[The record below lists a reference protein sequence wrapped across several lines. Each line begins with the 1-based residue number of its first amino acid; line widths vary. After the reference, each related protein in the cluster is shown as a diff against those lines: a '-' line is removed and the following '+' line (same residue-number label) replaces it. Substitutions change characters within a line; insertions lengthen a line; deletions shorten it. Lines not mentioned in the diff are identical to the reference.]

1 MGTVALPNLEDK
13 YTPEILLSMAE
24 VQQAR
29 SNFQLDKFVINQHE
43 TDEMRYFQTLLE
55 LQSLY
60 YTIKVV
66 SLEMKKTEIEIERLR
81 LTGDEIDE
89 IDAQIKEVG
98 LEQTRLVGIGSFR
111 ELDKLIEIY
120 NTFSHKYTRD
130 EIEQAQEQYWSL
142 RLRRQSVL
150 ESVGGSQAQA
160 SHLDA
165 LRQMGALEITADG
178 ELKSVEQYREQI
190 EPSNTKELK

>member
-1 MGTVALPNLEDK
+1 MGTVALPNLEEK

-24 VQQAR
+24 VQQSR
-29 SNFQLDKFVINQHE
+29 SNFQIEKFVVNQHD

-60 YTIKVV
+60 YTIKVN

-81 LTGDEIDE
+81 STGDEIDE
-89 IDAQIKEVG
+89 IDAEIKEIS
-98 LEQTRLVGIGSFR
+98 LEQTRLVGIGAFR
-111 ELDKLIEIY
+111 ELDKLLEIY
-120 NTFSHKYTRD
+120 NAFPIKYTRD
-130 EIEQAQEQYWSL
+130 EIEQAQEHYWSL

-150 ESVGGSQAQA
+150 EAIGGTQAQA

-165 LRQMGALEITADG
+165 LRQMGALEITPDG
-178 ELKSVEQYREQI
+178 GVQAAEQYRDQI
-190 EPSNTKELK
+190 TAVHSKELK

>member
-1 MGTVALPNLEDK
+1 MGTIALPSLEDK

-29 SNFQLDKFVINQHE
+29 SNFQIEKFVVNQHD

-60 YTIKVV
+60 YTIKVN
-66 SLEMKKTEIEIERLR
+66 SLEMKKTEIQIERLR
-81 LTGDEIDE
+81 STGDEIDE
-89 IDAQIKEVG
+89 IDAEIKEIS
-98 LEQTRLVGIGSFR
+98 LEQTRLVGIGAFR

-120 NTFSHKYTRD
+120 NAFPTKYTRD
-130 EIEQAQEQYWSL
+130 EIEQSQEHYWSL

-150 ESVGGSQAQA
+150 ESIGGTQAQA

-165 LRQMGALEITADG
+165 LRQMGALEITPDG
-178 ELKSVEQYREQI
+178 GVQAAEQYRDQI
-190 EPSNTKELK
+190 TAVYSKELT

>member
-1 MGTVALPNLEDK
+1 MGTIALPSLEDK

-29 SNFQLDKFVINQHE
+29 SNFQIEKFVVNQHDTE
-43 TDEMRYFQTLLE
+43 EMRYFQTLLE

-66 SLEMKKTEIEIERLR
+66 SLEMQKSEIEIQRLR
-81 LTGDEIDE
+81 ATGNPIDE

-98 LEQTRLVGIGSFR
+98 LEQTRLIGIGSFR
-111 ELDKLIEIY
+111 ELDTLIEIY
-120 NTFSHKYTRD
+120 NSFPVKYTRD
-130 EIEQAQEQYWSL
+130 EIEQAQENYWSL

-165 LRQMGALEITADG
+165 LRQMGALEVTLEG
-178 ELKSVEQYREQI
+178 TLKSVEQYRDQI

>member
-89 IDAQIKEVG
+89 IDAQIKEVS

>member
-60 YTIKVV
+60 YTIKLV

-89 IDAQIKEVG
+89 IDAQVKEVG
-98 LEQTRLVGIGSFR
+98 LEQTRLIGIGSFR

-130 EIEQAQEQYWSL
+130 EIEQAQEQYWSI

-165 LRQMGALEITADG
+165 LRQMGALVVTSDG
-178 ELKSVEQYREQI
+178 NVEAAEQYREQI
-190 EPSNTKELK
+190 TTTHVKELK

>member
-1 MGTVALPNLEDK
+1 MGTIALPNLEDK

-24 VQQAR
+24 VQQSR
-29 SNFQLDKFVINQHE
+29 SNFQIEKFVVNQHDTE
-43 TDEMRYFQTLLE
+43 EMRYFQTLLE

-66 SLEMKKTEIEIERLR
+66 SLEMQKSEIEIQRLR
-81 LTGDEIDE
+81 ATGDPIDE

-98 LEQTRLVGIGSFR
+98 LEQTRLIGIGSFR
-111 ELDKLIEIY
+111 ELDTLIEIY
-120 NTFSHKYTRD
+120 NSFPTKYTRD
-130 EIEQAQEQYWSL
+130 EIEKAQEQYWSL

-150 ESVGGSQAQA
+150 ESIGGSQAQA

-165 LRQMGALEITADG
+165 LRQMGALEVTAEG
-178 ELKSVEQYREQI
+178 MLKSVEQYRDQI